1 MSRLF
6 VLVTVCLF
14 DSTALNLKF
23 NSYCVDID
31 ECDSKNGGCEQI
43 CVNLKG
49 KPNACMCK
57 RGYTK
62 HPEYSTRCIGKGDIV
77 MTLL

>member
-49 KPNACMCK
+49 KTERLHVQK
-57 RGYTK
+57 RLHKT
-62 HPEYSTRCIGKGDIV
+62 P
-77 MTLL
+77 